1 MLQSIDDAI
10 AKGMGRAV
18 TVGSLTTP
26 VGGGTV
32 LLLAQPMVAVGIP
45 AGFAIRPFF
54 ISIAASG
61 ILVVA
66 DADEVDVAVTVDTKG
81 YWQGSGTF
89 TNEVVANLRTDL
101 GPGSACRAGSVF
113 TADLTTVNSQ
123 NVAAAPVADI
133 ELDHAFDVADLSG
146 TAANAHWRKVKLLY
160 EPNYPPYIVG
170 PATLFCQWGGTTAVT
185 AFASVQWIEGRYRFV
200 DGMIELV

>member
-66 DADEVDVAVTVDTKG
+66 DNDEVDVSVTVDTKG

-133 ELDHAFDVADLSG
+133 ELDHVFDVADLSG